1 MTRAATR
8 LRRRRPHWRLP
19 WPGAAVAIRSA
30 ITPGPTTLWPP
41 AARQPASILRH
52 LRGAALAAI
61 AVLVAVS
68 SLASFGESYR
78 ALYLWAGHHDFTGF
92 WAAIWPL
99 LIDTFI
105 AIGELAVF
113 VAMVDNWPLRH
124 RLSAWLVTALGLSG
138 SVAANIG
145 HVATPDLAT
154 RATAAVPPLAAA
166 TSLWVGMGVLKRV
179 VSVPGLAAASMTAAK
194 SSQHQAKSAIG
205 AAHSPATKTASDGA
219 SADRGRNRHVR
230 GQEHLSRN
238 KSSTRSTRSKR
249 ERVKQ
254 MLAADPG
261 LTNTEVAKRSGA
273 SERTITRARQDLGKS
288 IHGIAGISTTRPT
301 A

>member
-1 MTRAATR
+1 M
-8 LRRRRPHWRLP
+8 P
-19 WPGAAVAIRSA
+19 WP
-30 ITPGPTTLWPP
+30 PD
-41 AARQPASILRH
+41 ARQPSTILRR

-61 AVLVAVS
+61 AVLVAAS

-113 VAMVDNWPLRH
+113 VAMVDNRPLRH

-145 HVATPDLAT
+145 HVATPDIAT

-179 VSVPGLAAASMTAAK
+179 VSSPGLVSGTMMAVAK
-194 SSQHQAKSAIG
+194 YSQTKGDSVAGTTRSAV
-205 AAHSPATKTASDGA
+205 TKTTR
-219 SADRGRNRHVR
+219 DRACTANIRDRRSVSQGQRRQPRTTVR
-230 GQEHLSRN
+230 TVT
-238 KSSTRSTRSKR
+238 STR

-254 MLAADPG
+254 VLAADPG
-261 LTNTEVAKRSGA
+261 LANADVVKRTGA
-273 SERTITRARQDLGKS
+273 SERTITRARKDLANS
-288 IHGIAGISTTRPT
+288 
-301 A
+301 

>member
-1 MTRAATR
+1 MPWPPSARPPKNF
-8 LRRRRPHWRLP
+8 LRR
-19 WPGAAVAIRSA
+19 
-30 ITPGPTTLWPP
+30 
-41 AARQPASILRH
+41 

-61 AVLVAVS
+61 AVLVAAS

-78 ALYLWAGHHDFTGF
+78 ALYLWADHHDFTGF

-113 VAMVDNWPLRH
+113 VAMIDNWPLRH
-124 RLSAWLVTALGLSG
+124 RLSAWLVTALGLAG

-179 VSVPGLAAASMTAAK
+179 VSDLGLAAPSMAIAK
-194 SSQHQAKSAIG
+194 SSELRANSAIRIARP
-205 AAHSPATKTASDGA
+205 AARKTASNGV
-219 SADRGRNRHVR
+219 SADSGSNRHGH
-230 GQEHLSRN
+230 GQERPSWS
-238 KSSTRSTRSKR
+238 KSATRSTTSTR

-254 MLAADPG
+254 VLAAHPG
-261 LTNTEVAKRSGA
+261 LTNAEVAKRSGA
-273 SERTITRARQDLGKS
+273 SERTITRARQDLARAVDSVGTS
-288 IHGIAGISTTRPT
+288 SARPT